1 MQDEVVLAEAG
12 GTIAAIFTHLYEH
25 DDRGGRSHAV
35 TATTDNLG
43 ELNNKVSS
51 IDTYAKDV
59 VLYDKAN
66 KLGCSLFVQ
75 RQKYIAELNDHDF
88 CGVFTGDW
96 NDKTSSV
103 GVVN

>member
-1 MQDEVVLAEAG
+1 
-12 GTIAAIFTHLYEH
+12 
-25 DDRGGRSHAV
+25 
-35 TATTDNLG
+35 
-43 ELNNKVSS
+43 
-51 IDTYAKDV
+51 